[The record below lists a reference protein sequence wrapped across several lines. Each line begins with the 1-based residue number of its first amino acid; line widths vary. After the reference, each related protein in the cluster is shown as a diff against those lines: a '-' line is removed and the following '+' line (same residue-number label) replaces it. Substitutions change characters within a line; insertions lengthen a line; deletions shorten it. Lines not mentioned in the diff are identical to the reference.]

1 VDVVEGEHVEL
12 GEAHKSVRSGVKLQ
26 PPRSR
31 WTRSKG
37 EEGGKGMWMRSA
49 SMAALGSNKH
59 LDGELLDM
67 LVDEGE
73 LVVGAF
79 QVVQADAGS
88 EAANGR
94 VTPTQEAGVECGG

>member
-1 VDVVEGEHVEL
+1 V
-12 GEAHKSVRSGVKLQ
+12 
-26 PPRSR
+26 RSR
-31 WTRSKG
+31 WG
-37 EEGGKGMWMRSA
+37 EAAAAKVEVDKVAEGKEGREGDA
-49 SMAALGSNKH
+49 DGVGQYGSPRVKH

-67 LVDEGE
+67 LVDEGAE

-94 VTPTQEAGVECGG
+94 VTLTQEAGVECGG